1 MLIHLCF
8 RKIHLIFIWILCG
21 SYLNGQSISQE
32 VIYQGIKVTCEIEH
46 LDEQKKAGVFKE
58 EDHVNF
64 KFSVSDT
71 LSNEGLSGV
80 YPAAW
85 LGRKDVVTPASCLEK
100 VKSYLTGGILNKAD
114 FDLNVY
120 YVLAMNEDAS
130 INVVDPLFGYGGTKL
145 LAKIM
150 LNSPGMDWAITADES
165 FVFVSLPAAKEVAV
179 VQTKNWEVLKN
190 IAIPGVPVH
199 TKLQADGAWLWVTY
213 VVEDR
218 LDAQKTGVIA
228 INTADFTIKKVLPT
242 GSGWHEIA
250 LDDENRFVFVSNSMD
265 GTITIIDIQSLEIIT
280 TVYTSENPTALTWSP
295 ISKTLLVGHKGD
307 GQIFVID
314 GLRHGINTIIEAEV
328 GIEQI
333 AVAPNRGLAFVVN
346 PDEDLVHIIDLTNNQ
361 IVQTADVEDQPDAI
375 SFTDGLAYIRHR
387 GSETI
392 LMIPLEA
399 VGTPNT
405 PVNVIDFPGG
415 QNPAGQTNYPTV
427 AAGIVQAP
435 GESAVLIANALDK
448 MIYYYMEGMAAPM
461 GSFSNYGREPRAV
474 MVVDRSLQEAEKGV
488 YQTTVQL
495 RDPGNYDIAFFMNAP
510 RLTHCFQIEVG
521 FDENKAKQRI
531 LKQFG
536 NLEIEYLTDDK
547 IISKKREKMF
557 RFRLKDRI
565 SQQFLINLEDVFVL
579 QMDASG
585 INFQKRWA
593 IMNKEEEIYEVPI
606 ENLDNGIYHFYIE
619 CPSKDFSVEKNPAV
633 SFEIV
638 D

>member
-1 MLIHLCF
+1 
-8 RKIHLIFIWILCG
+8 
-21 SYLNGQSISQE
+21 
-32 VIYQGIKVTCEIEH
+32 
-46 LDEQKKAGVFKE
+46 
-58 EDHVNF
+58 
-64 KFSVSDT
+64 
-71 LSNEGLSGV
+71 
-80 YPAAW
+80 
-85 LGRKDVVTPASCLEK
+85 
-100 VKSYLTGGILNKAD
+100 
-114 FDLNVY
+114 
-120 YVLAMNEDAS
+120 
-130 INVVDPLFGYGGTKL
+130 
-145 LAKIM
+145 
-150 LNSPGMDWAITADES
+150 MDWAITADES
-165 FVFVSLPAAKEVAV
+165 FVFVSLPGAKEVAV

-314 GLRHGINTIIEAEV
+314 GQRHGINTIIKAEA

-415 QNPAGQTNYPTV
+415 QNPAGQTNYPTA

-448 MIYYYMEGMAAPM
+448 MIYYYIEGMAAPM

-474 MVVDRSLQEAEKGV
+474 MVVDRSLQEIEKGV

-495 RDPGNYDIAFFMNAP
+495 RNPGNYDIAFFMNAP

-531 LKQFG
+531 LEQFG
-536 NLEIEYLTDDK
+536 NLEIDYLTDDK

-557 RFRLKDRI
+557 RFRLKDRL

-585 INFQKRWA
+585 MNFQKRWA
-593 IMNKEEEIYEVPI
+593 IMNKEKEIYEVPI

>member
-8 RKIHLIFIWILCG
+8 RKIHLIFIWMLCG

-58 EDHVNF
+58 DDHVNF

-165 FVFVSLPAAKEVAV
+165 FVFVSLPGAKEVAV

-314 GLRHGINTIIEAEV
+314 GQRHDINTIIKAEA

-361 IVQTADVEDQPDAI
+361 IVQTADVENQPDAI

-399 VGTPNT
+399 VETPNT

-415 QNPAGQTNYPTV
+415 QNPAGQTNYPTA

-474 MVVDRSLQEAEKGV
+474 MVVDRSLQEIEKGV

-495 RDPGNYDIAFFMNAP
+495 RNPGNYDIAFFMNAP

-531 LKQFG
+531 LEQFG
-536 NLEIEYLTDDK
+536 NLEIDYLTDDK

-557 RFRLKDRI
+557 RFRLKDRL

-585 INFQKRWA
+585 MNFQKRWA
-593 IMNKEEEIYEVPI
+593 IMNKEKEIYEVPI

>member
-250 LDDENRFVFVSNSMD
+250 LDDENRFGFVSNSMD